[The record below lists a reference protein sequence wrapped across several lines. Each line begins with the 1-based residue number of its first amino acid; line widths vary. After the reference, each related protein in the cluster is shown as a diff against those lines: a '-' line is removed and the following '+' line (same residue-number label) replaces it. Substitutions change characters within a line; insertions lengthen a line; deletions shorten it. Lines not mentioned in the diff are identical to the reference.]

1 MTDILGINALAIA
14 RDFKAGMSMCELS
27 TKYTMAPFQIEAIIR
42 QFMAMALRVP
52 AVVDDGEEA
61 GP

>member
-1 MTDILGINALAIA
+1 MRSCRHRQIYDEPEA
-14 RDFKAGMSMCELS
+14 
-27 TKYTMAPFQIEAIIR
+27 QIEAIIR

>member
-1 MTDILGINALAIA
+1 MTDVLGPHAFAIA
-14 RDFKAGMSMCELS
+14 RDFKAGISIARIAKGYDKTEDE
-27 TKYTMAPFQIEAIIR
+27 IEAILR